1 MYAILLYKIELVV
14 LVFLE
19 TSQPHTMNNFRVG
32 DFHGNFAFMI
42 SSPDCELTDS
52 GYILMISWGSVSQSF
67 NNKFKRYPSQWVFY
81 RATFG
86 RVSSIYAK
94 ICLNTHLKCPI
105 SHNAVLDLIL
115 PKVGTLSI
123 NFCIFQ

>member
-67 NNKFKRYPSQWVFY
+67 NNKFKRYILHNGYFTELHSGGY
-81 RATFG
+81 L
-86 RVSSIYAK
+86 VS
-94 ICLNTHLKCPI
+94 TLKF
-105 SHNAVLDLIL
+105 A
-115 PKVGTLSI
+115 
-123 NFCIFQ
+123 